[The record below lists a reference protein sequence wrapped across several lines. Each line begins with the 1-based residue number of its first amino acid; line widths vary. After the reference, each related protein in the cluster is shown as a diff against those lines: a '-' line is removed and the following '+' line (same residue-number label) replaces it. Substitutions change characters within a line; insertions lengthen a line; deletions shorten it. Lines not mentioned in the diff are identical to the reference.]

1 MTKVSPLCR
10 RVEFQ
15 VLQLTLTMISLAD
28 FASVTNRFRDFFSRS
43 TKFRTLSMRGE
54 REAPASIS
62 ASSSSSVGSSSTYAL
77 PSKRSRRLILLE
89 DLPNLSH
96 LATLQVFQE
105 MIATQLS
112 APLDPRGDHTP
123 ICVVLSDVSGTSGGL
138 LEDGSTGDDRMRRET
153 DWMRPRRLL
162 GEELNGNDSWLEIKF
177 NPVAST
183 LLKKALKSTLEKA
196 AGSGSKKEGR
206 GKAGRNTFPPDLIDI
221 IAEVSNG
228 DIRSAVD
235 TLQQVYANFQSDPQR
250 FDALSKTKSK
260 RGVEGAKNAARELL
274 SSLGVAG
281 RDSSLDLFHAL
292 GKILWNKRTGDPND
306 DEDVAESNDA
316 KAVTMDALPEHL
328 NYLERRRS
336 KVDVKVSY
344 KCYSGREFAGRPP
357 LTLFNACFA
366 CYDCRRWQGQVLTHR
381 CCSSLLITTI
391 QPFAERS
398 SSAKASWRASA
409 SQMLR

>member
-1 MTKVSPLCR
+1 MTGGS
-10 RVEFQ
+10 
-15 VLQLTLTMISLAD
+15 QLS
-28 FASVTNRFRDFFSRS
+28 AS
-43 TKFRTLSMRGE
+43 
-54 REAPASIS
+54 S
-62 ASSSSSVGSSSTYAL
+62 ASSSSTGLSSSSSSAS
-77 PSKRSRRLILLE
+77 PPKRSRRLILLE

-96 LATLQVFQE
+96 PATLQFFQE
-105 MIATQLS
+105 MMAMQLS
-112 APLDPRGDHTP
+112 APLDARGDHIP

-183 LLKKALKSTLEKA
+183 LLKKALKGTLEKA
-196 AGSGSKKEGR
+196 TGTGNKKEGK
-206 GKAGRNTFPPDLIDI
+206 GKTGRNTFPPDLIDI

-235 TLQQVYANFQSDPQR
+235 TLQQVYAQFQSDPKR

-260 RGVEGAKNAARELL
+260 RGEEGARNTARELL

-292 GKILWNKRTGDPND
+292 GKILWNKRVGDPND
-306 DEDVAESNDA
+306 DDDVTEGEGTNV
-316 KAVTMDALPEHL
+316 VTIDPLPEHL

-336 KVDVKVSY
+336 KVDVKVSHEPTSIGVSI
-344 KCYSGREFAGRPP
+344 CPCLLISSTAGGSSVVR
-357 LTLFNACFA
+357 
-366 CYDCRRWQGQVLTHR
+366 RRWQAQVSIHR
-381 CCSSLLITTI
+381 CCSSLHITIT
-391 QPFAERS
+391 QPFAARS
-398 SSAKASWRASA
+398 NSARASWKALALLMPR
-409 SQMLR
+409 